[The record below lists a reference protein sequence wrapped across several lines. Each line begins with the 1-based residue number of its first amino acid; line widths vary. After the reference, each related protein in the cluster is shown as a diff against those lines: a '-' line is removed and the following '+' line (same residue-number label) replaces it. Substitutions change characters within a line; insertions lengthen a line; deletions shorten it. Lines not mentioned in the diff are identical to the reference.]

1 VLRWEGGWS
10 DRPDDTPTMHG
21 ITLGTYTRWRAAHG
35 WAAPSKAALREI
47 TDAEVEAIYRAYY
60 WDAAGCEMLL
70 WPLNL
75 AHFDLAVNAGPGIA
89 AEALRYAGSSFE
101 RYMDWREAWYKTLPK
116 FPIFGAGWI
125 NRCKDLRKEAA
136 G

>member
-1 VLRWEGGWS
+1 
-10 DRPDDTPTMHG
+10 MHG

-75 AHFDLAVNAGPGIA
+75 AHFDLAVNAGRGIA

-116 FPIFGAGWI
+116 FPIFGQGWL